1 MVRMRLRLRK
11 PRQVR
16 GSKTRS
22 RTRKL
27 DIAPELRAPVTGEI
41 ERQLKK
47 LVAQFGANEVLKA
60 LDPLVTKCKWSHWQ
74 CVANAIRR
82 IARDKLSEHAR
93 N

>member
-1 MVRMRLRLRK
+1 MVRMRLRR

-27 DIAPELRAPVTGEI
+27 DIAPELRAPITGEI
-41 ERQLKK
+41 ERQLKQ
-47 LVAQFGANEVLKA
+47 LVAQFGAKEVLKA
-60 LDPLVTKCKWSHWQ
+60 LDPLVTKCKWSDWQ

>member
-1 MVRMRLRLRK
+1 MVRMRLRLRR

-41 ERQLKK
+41 ERQLKQ

-60 LDPLVTKCKWSHWQ
+60 LDPLVTKCKWSDWQ

-82 IARDKLSEHAR
+82 IARDKLSEKAR

>member
-1 MVRMRLRLRK
+1 MVRMRLRLRR

-27 DIAPELRAPVTGEI
+27 DIAPELRAPITGEI
-41 ERQLKK
+41 ERQLKQ
-47 LVAQFGANEVLKA
+47 LVAQFGAKEVLKA
-60 LDPLVTKCKWSHWQ
+60 LDPLVTKCKWSDWQ